1 MNQGFN
7 IFNALVSPEIN
18 DINVHVDLH
27 MLIVSITRV
36 LQCSLAV
43 HVHVALMQY
52 THYIPDPYIWYTI
65 RTLSDTCNIAELY

>member
-7 IFNALVSPEIN
+7 IFNTLVSPEIN

-27 MLIVSITRV
+27 ILTVSITRV

-43 HVHVALMQY
+43 HVALMQY
-52 THYIPDPYIWYTI
+52 THYIPDLYIWYTI